1 MQQVTFSAQY
11 ARKTGQE
18 VLYITKRA
26 VFRLVESGIMLTEI
40 APGVDL
46 EQDILAHMDFRPMI
60 SPDLKVMDESLF
72 REEKVG
78 FRL

>member
-1 MQQVTFSAQY
+1 
-11 ARKTGQE
+11 
-18 VLYITKRA
+18 
-26 VFRLVESGIMLTEI
+26 MLTEI